1 MSRKAGKAANRK
13 SRQRKAQRATP
24 PPPPAAAS
32 PLAAAH
38 GDVAESVAAM
48 PASRPV
54 TPAPAPAKPRQAG
67 PRSAVPAT
75 GSQLTAGERSEYHY
89 VERDLR
95 DIGILTSIM
104 ALLLLAAWIA
114 FRALGVLG

>member
-1 MSRKAGKAANRK
+1 
-13 SRQRKAQRATP
+13 
-24 PPPPAAAS
+24 
-32 PLAAAH
+32 
-38 GDVAESVAAM
+38 
-48 PASRPV
+48 
-54 TPAPAPAKPRQAG
+54 
-67 PRSAVPAT
+67 VPAT